1 MALTMIHDY
10 LVNASRTLDNLDVE
24 EVGAVLTELELLKA
38 RGGRLFLIG
47 NGGGA
52 GHASHA
58 AADFRK
64 IAGIEA
70 YAWGENLS
78 DLTAYVNDHGW
89 ESATANWLADSR
101 CGPNDAVLV
110 FSVGGTS
117 REISVNL
124 KEAIFWAKGG
134 PTVLGIVG
142 SSGGYVAQNADAWIR
157 IPSGETPHVEGTQA
171 VLWHLLC
178 TALG

>member
-1 MALTMIHDY
+1 MNVHAY
-10 LVNASRTLDNLDVE
+10 LDQTAAICDQLDRLQIVRMVDR
-24 EVGAVLTELELLKA
+24 LEQLRQ

-64 IAGIEA
+64 IARIEA

-78 DLTAYVNDHGW
+78 DLTAYTNDHGW
-89 ESATANWLADSR
+89 AASTTSWLEDCR
-101 CGPNDAVLV
+101 CGRNDAVLV

-117 REISVNL
+117 RLVSVNL

-142 SSGGYVAQNADAWIR
+142 QSGGYVAEHADCHIL
-157 IPSGETPHVEGTQA
+157 IPSTATPHVEGFQA
-171 VLWHLLC
+171 ILWHLLV
-178 TALG
+178 TELAV

>member
-1 MALTMIHDY
+1 MIDSY
-10 LVNASRTLDNLDVE
+10 LGETARIAAHIDRTQVRTLTDHLRS
-24 EVGAVLTELELLKA
+24 LRA

-64 IAGIEA
+64 LGRLEA
-70 YAWGENLS
+70 YAWGENVS
-78 DLTAYVNDHGW
+78 DLTAYTNDHGW
-89 ESATANWLADSR
+89 ASATANWLEDSR
-101 CGPNDAVLV
+101 CGHTDAVLV
-110 FSVGGTS
+110 FSVGGGS
-117 REISVNL
+117 REVSENL

-142 SSGGYVAQNADAWIR
+142 AEGGYLAKHADACVI
-157 IPSGETPHVEGTQA
+157 IPSTETPHVEGLQA
-171 VLWHLLC
+171 VIWHCLVTEL
-178 TALG
+178 A